1 MAHRIRALAGVLTI
15 VLAAGCV
22 SAAYDRRATSTP
34 EPPPVVVATIA
45 DHPPITASGVIA
57 SFDPSTDVFRFED
70 GRLVK
75 LTGRSTVLASAAN
88 AIRIGDPVVLQDVLP
103 VGVYSGFKMLAG
115 GRPQRMGTVATVD
128 EERGLLQM
136 ADGTLV
142 RVTRTTNLHL
152 GAASS
157 SLTLT
162 QVNPGDELIVVFS
175 DTTAEA
181 APAEHA
187 TTYSSALPRQDVSPL
202 GVEAGEVMIFRTS
215 RKP

>member
-1 MAHRIRALAGVLTI
+1 MAHRIRALAAVLTI

-22 SAAYDRRATSTP
+22 GAAYDRRATSTP
-34 EPPPVVVATIA
+34 EPPAVVVATIA

-57 SFDPSTDVFRFED
+57 GFDPATDVFRFED

-75 LTGRSTVLASAAN
+75 LTGRSTVLAPAAN

-103 VGVYSGFKMLAG
+103 VGVYSGFKMLG
-115 GRPQRMGTVATVD
+115 GLPQRMGTVAAVD

-136 ADGTLV
+136 TDGTLV

-157 SLTLT
+157 SLILT
-162 QVNPGDELIVVFS
+162 QVNPGDELIVVFA

-181 APAEHA
+181 SPAEHA
-187 TTYSSALPRQDVSPL
+187 TTHSSALPRQDVSPP

-215 RKP
+215 RRR